1 MCNIFERKFNNTKG
15 REKCWRIVHKWC
27 TISFVLVASIFEW
40 LKWRILPCRL
50 YRKKKNVKVF
60 LKDVGGSTKQNSINH
75 RHPFTFKFHYSRK
88 ERKKKKTFLLNLFLA
103 RRLVPFCLHNLDP
116 RRAGFWR
123 MGRNS
128 GHLFVLHW
136 RLHFIGLC
144 CSCADHLVPRLL

>member
-1 MCNIFERKFNNTKG
+1 MYNFFCFGGVHLWMAQMANFALPSLQKKKKMLKSFWRMSVVARNKIQLTIDIRSLSNFIIQERK
-15 REKCWRIVHKWC
+15 E
-27 TISFVLVASIFEW
+27 
-40 LKWRILPCRL
+40 
-50 YRKKKNVKVF
+50 
-60 LKDVGGSTKQNSINH
+60 
-75 RHPFTFKFHYSRK
+75 
-88 ERKKKKTFLLNLFLA
+88 KKKTFLLNLFLA